1 MLISE
6 LSFLLLL
13 LKFSFK
19 IQVVVTLVFDISI
32 YDVWIAFFCFE
43 CVEEQSNFG

>member
-32 YDVWIAFFCFE
+32 YDVWIAFFF
-43 CVEEQSNFG
+43 VLNA